1 MAENNQENVQ
11 ENIQNNQSNADAE
24 NNAKNS
30 DNFAEKFEE
39 ILNKRIDGVAKSILK
54 ANGMEED
61 EEIKSFINSYHQR
74 KEEKSKK
81 INDEIEALKKENEN
95 LKAEKFK
102 NELTGT
108 IKGLSGKL
116 GFDEKYINQ
125 ITKLAD
131 LSDIKTTDGKISEDK
146 LSESINKVLE
156 ECEAFKVVKSN
167 ENKNVNGFTTI
178 GAGQAEGGENSIY
191 DKVRAAIKGY

>member
-1 MAENNQENVQ
+1 MAENIQENEQTTV
-11 ENIQNNQSNADAE
+11 QNNPTNADAE

-30 DNFAEKFEE
+30 DNFEEKFEE

-54 ANGMEED
+54 ANGMDED
-61 EEIKSFINSYHQR
+61 EEIKAFISSYHQ
-74 KEEKSKK
+74 KKAEKSKK
-81 INDEIEALKKENEN
+81 ITDEIEAIKKENAQ
-95 LKAEKFK
+95 LKEEKFK

-146 LSESINKVLE
+146 LTEAINKVLE
-156 ECEAFKVVKSN
+156 ECEAFKVVKQN
-167 ENKNVNGFTTI
+167 EIKKENGFTTI
-178 GAGQAEGGENSIY
+178 GAGQTDDGENSIY
-191 DKVRAAIKGY
+191 EKVRAAIKGY